1 MPDKWQRY
9 INRYVNDIVTKAASI
24 LMQPLLFIE
33 ISIFLARQETGAILV
48 DALADAAA
56 KSSFLDDLD
65 LSECRIELR
74 YHDVAV
80 GVGILAFLLV
90 HVGNF
95 ASARRKNC

>member
-9 INRYVNDIVTKAASI
+9 TNLYVNDNITKAASI
-24 LMQPLLFIE
+24 LVQPLLLIE
-33 ISIFLARQETGAILV
+33 ISILLARQETGAILV

>member
-1 MPDKWQRY
+1 MQSY
-9 INRYVNDIVTKAASI
+9 FAINSVAVIQLR
-24 LMQPLLFIE
+24 LLPLLFLQ
-33 ISIFLARQETGAILV
+33 ISILLARQKTGAILV

-56 KSSFLDDLD
+56 KSSFLDGLD

>member
-1 MPDKWQRY
+1 M
-9 INRYVNDIVTKAASI
+9 
-24 LMQPLLFIE
+24 
-33 ISIFLARQETGAILV
+33 

>member
-1 MPDKWQRY
+1 VQSY
-9 INRYVNDIVTKAASI
+9 FAINSVAVIQLR
-24 LMQPLLFIE
+24 LLPLLFLQ
-33 ISIFLARQETGAILV
+33 ISILLARQETGAILV